1 MGLFYGSSTMIEI
14 RQSEIKLYEA
24 RLNQL
29 NKKGLKIARNESL
42 NDTAFEARR
51 VAKEKIEQD
60 FTIRN
65 TYTLRP
71 SNNPITKAF
80 RDRNFAE
87 FGTKLETMKRQ
98 EEGYTQQPVK
108 GFGVS
113 TPTAAASNEVKGV
126 APESAKRNKRVA
138 PSMRRGKLRGRVVTK
153 RYNNLPAKQRTMAL
167 VKESFKTKKKFI
179 VLGRNNR
186 NMFRVSGSAP
196 TYGKNNR
203 FKLDRIY
210 HISNKAKIHSA
221 KPWLKPASE
230 EANKRTPE
238 FYRDRMEYQFKRIM
252 LG

>member
-1 MGLFYGSSTMIEI
+1 MIEI
-14 RQSEIKLYEA
+14 RQSEIKVFEA

-51 VAKEKIEQD
+51 VAKDKIEQD

-71 SNNPITKAF
+71 SNNPITKA
-80 RDRNFAE
+80 RGRGYSE

-138 PSMRRGKLRGRVVTK
+138 PSMRRGKLRGKVVTK
-153 RYNNLPAKQRTMAL
+153 RYNNLPSKQRTMAL
-167 VKESFKTKKKFI
+167 VKESFKTRKKFI

-196 TYGKNNR
+196 AYGKNNR

-210 HISNKAKIHSA
+210 HISSKAKIHSA

-230 EANKRTPE
+230 QASKRTPE
-238 FYRDRMEYQFKRIM
+238 FYRDRMDYQFKRIM
-252 LG
+252 FS